1 MSQKRDHSDF
11 EEGEVSDPEPNQ
23 HLQEHEHEQEH
34 EPKRLKS
41 TASHQRHQNA
51 GIDATYGQKSVF
63 SDIGNGSRTTIPI
76 GQEDD
81 FEDDTDA
88 MAYLMS
94 VR

>member
-1 MSQKRDHSDF
+1 MSQKRDYSDL
-11 EEGEVSDPEPNQ
+11 EEGEISDPEPE
-23 HLQEHEHEQEH
+23 QEHEAEP

-41 TASHQRHQNA
+41 TSSHQRHQNA

-63 SDIGNGSRTTIPI
+63 SDIGNGSVTTIPI